1 MVLNDENFFA
11 FDVDTVDSTEVAV
24 TLGSAANR
32 DERNA
37 EAVSQGGAVRS
48 SGAFNAGDDVKVQ
61 LKFNDAGCHRFNNIS
76 PGFRIRRKDTVI
88 NVDRSDQTRAK
99 THRLVFEKY
108 DGVMAEEVFSH
119 DILSDKRS
127 RHCKHS

>member
-37 EAVSQGGAVRS
+37 EAVSQGA
-48 SGAFNAGDDVKVQ
+48 
-61 LKFNDAGCHRFNNIS
+61 
-76 PGFRIRRKDTVI
+76 P
-88 NVDRSDQTRAK
+88 
-99 THRLVFEKY
+99 
-108 DGVMAEEVFSH
+108 
-119 DILSDKRS
+119 
-127 RHCKHS
+127 

>member
-61 LKFNDAGCHRFNNIS
+61 LKLPDKKEGY
-76 PGFRIRRKDTVI
+76 GYQRR
-88 NVDRSDQTRAK
+88 S
-99 THRLVFEKY
+99 E
-108 DGVMAEEVFSH
+108 
-119 DILSDKRS
+119 
-127 RHCKHS
+127 